1 MTGLDVKLNLNS
13 TDYVQ
18 VKVRISLTGLDVKLN
33 LNSTD
38 YVQVKVRISLTGLD
52 VKLNLN
58 STDYVQVKV
67 RISLTGLDVKLNLN
81 STDTISAAK
90 KKLAEQEE
98 LPNDSRQRW
107 YYGGKLLG
115 KIFFKKFLS
124 INGFIK

>member
-1 MTGLDVKLNLNS
+1 MNLNLNS
-13 TDYVQ
+13 TDH
-18 VKVRISLTGLDVKLN
+18 
-33 LNSTD
+33 
-38 YVQVKVRISLTGLD
+38 
-52 VKLNLN
+52 
-58 STDYVQVKV
+58 VQVKV

-115 KIFFKKFLS
+115 NNFLKS
-124 INGFIK
+124 L